1 MVVVLVAVVRRE
13 SEGRLSWLW
22 LWERE
27 GVVAAVGVG
36 VARRGES
43 LGGGRV
49 AKEGAMRGWIVVVG
63 AGRWALR

>member
-13 SEGRLSWLW
+13 REGRLSWLW
-22 LWERE
+22 ERD
-27 GVVAAVGVG
+27 GVVAAVG

-63 AGRWALR
+63 AGRLALR

>member
-13 SEGRLSWLW
+13 REGRSWK
-22 LWERE
+22 
-27 GVVAAVGVG
+27 GVVAVVGV
-36 VARRGES
+36 VRRGES

-63 AGRWALR
+63 AGRLELR